1 MALKASTKVET
12 NVYEVEVTL
21 EGEAVAK
28 AAQDAYLKAKKN
40 ITIPGFRKGKAP
52 RQIIEKLYGEN
63 FFYEEGL
70 ENLLQGAVSDAI
82 DEAGLDIV
90 DNPRDLE
97 VKELGKDGAEFTF
110 KVTVKPEV
118 EIGEYKGL
126 KAEKASVRVESAE
139 IDAELQSLRNKGARE
154 ISVEDRAAQKD
165 DIADIDFEG
174 FVDGVAFDG
183 GKGEHFALTLGSGQF
198 IPGFE
203 DQVIG
208 HNIGEEFDVN
218 VKFPEEYTPELA
230 GKDATFKVKLHGL
243 KVRELPELDDEFA
256 KDVSEDADTL
266 DDLKKSIKEE
276 IRKKKQD
283 KVDADF
289 RTKIYDQLI
298 DLIKAEIPEVM
309 FEKRVQEDKETF
321 SQRVGMQGIDLE
333 TYLMYIGME
342 MDTFMADLR
351 VQAERN
357 VKIGLALEKI
367 AELEKLEVTEE
378 DYEAEYNKYAE
389 MYNIEVERIKMMVP
403 QDTIKGD
410 LLLEK
415 ATKFVIDNA
424 VAEKPAKKTAAKKTT
439 KKKADEE
446 KKEDAE

>member
-1 MALKASTKVET
+1 MALKSSTKVET
-12 NVYEVEVTL
+12 NVYEVAVTL

-82 DEAGLDIV
+82 DEAKLDIV

-97 VKELGKDGAEFTF
+97 VQTLGKDGAEFTF

-118 EIGEYKGL
+118 KIGEYKGL
-126 KAEKASVRVESAE
+126 KAEKATVRVEASE
-139 IDAELQSLRNKGARE
+139 VEAELNSLREKGARE
-154 ISVEDRAAQKD
+154 ISVEDRATEKD

-208 HNIGEEFDVN
+208 HNIGDEFDVN
-218 VKFPEEYTPELA
+218 VTFPEEYTPELA
-230 GKDATFKVKLHGL
+230 GKAAVFKVKLHGL

-276 IRKKKQD
+276 IRKRKQERA
-283 KVDADF
+283 DADF

-298 DLIKAEIPEVM
+298 DLIDAEIPEVM
-309 FEKRVQEDKETF
+309 FEKRVEEDKNNF
-321 SQRVGMQGIDLE
+321 AQRVGMQGIDLE
-333 TYLMYIGME
+333 TYLMYIGMD

-357 VKIGLALEKI
+357 VKISLALQKI
-367 AELEKLEVTEE
+367 AELEGLEVTDE
-378 DYEAEYNKYAE
+378 DYEAEYTKYAE

-403 QDTIKGD
+403 QETMKED

>member
-1 MALKASTKVET
+1 MALKSSTKVET
-12 NVYEVEVTL
+12 NVYEVAVTL

-82 DEAGLDIV
+82 DEAKLDIV

-97 VKELGKDGAEFTF
+97 VQTLGKDGAEFTF

-118 EIGEYKGL
+118 KIGEYKGL
-126 KAEKASVRVESAE
+126 KAEKATVRVEASE
-139 IDAELQSLRNKGARE
+139 VEAELNSLREKGARE
-154 ISVEDRAAQKD
+154 ISVEDRAAEKD

-208 HNIGEEFDVN
+208 HNIGDEFDVN
-218 VKFPEEYTPELA
+218 VTFPEEYTPELA
-230 GKDATFKVKLHGL
+230 GKAAVFKVKLHGL

-276 IRKKKQD
+276 IRKRKQERA
-283 KVDADF
+283 DADF

-298 DLIKAEIPEVM
+298 DLIDAEIPEVM
-309 FEKRVQEDKETF
+309 FEKRVEEDKNNF
-321 SQRVGMQGIDLE
+321 AQRVGMHPKLPELLITPPLPPTLRFPSLE
-333 TYLMYIGME
+333 
-342 MDTFMADLR
+342 
-351 VQAERN
+351 
-357 VKIGLALEKI
+357 
-367 AELEKLEVTEE
+367 
-378 DYEAEYNKYAE
+378 
-389 MYNIEVERIKMMVP
+389 
-403 QDTIKGD
+403 
-410 LLLEK
+410 
-415 ATKFVIDNA
+415 
-424 VAEKPAKKTAAKKTT
+424 
-439 KKKADEE
+439 
-446 KKEDAE
+446 